1 MLGGFDT
8 TATTLTTTCFQL
20 ARNADIQEKLYN
32 AIAAKMED
40 YVSAFFNIVFIQYS
54 VLKTFVYYTGRRVPW
69 NGSGTSLPRSGHSRG
84 FTFLP
89 ASYEVGS
96 TII

>member
-54 VLKTFVYYTGRRVPW
+54 VLKTFVYYTGRRVP
-69 NGSGTSLPRSGHSRG
+69 
-84 FTFLP
+84 
-89 ASYEVGS
+89 
-96 TII
+96 